1 MPAANSATHPDPRY
15 INCYF
20 TAPHCEESCEE
31 TSLCECSFSAVTE
44 SPVIPAFLHC
54 EKICPQVTI
63 CRKAKFLPFVT
74 QTSLFSN
81 FYLSLAW
88 LQSTA
93 LFCPMNF
100 CRHISA
106 KMITCRLLID
116 LTIQEN
122 FYPDKEAEKC
132 SCDLPCHTATVANR
146 RHCWEKHPDLQS
158 IYSSDP
164 DKSICDLFSDFQPLL
179 WEEELWQQERDPVG
193 PRRLRQVRI
202 FHSQNRNGWSSNF
215 KT

>member
-1 MPAANSATHPDPRY
+1 M
-15 INCYF
+15 
-20 TAPHCEESCEE
+20 
-31 TSLCECSFSAVTE
+31 TE

-81 FYLSLAW
+81 FYLSSAW

-106 KMITCRLLID
+106 NIITCWLLID

-164 DKSICDLFSDFQPLL
+164 DKKHFWFIFWFSAAAV
-179 WEEELWQQERDPVG
+179 RRRAVATG
-193 PRRLRQVRI
+193 TRPRRTP
-202 FHSQNRNGWSSNF
+202 SSATGNNLSLS
-215 KT
+215 KQKWLI